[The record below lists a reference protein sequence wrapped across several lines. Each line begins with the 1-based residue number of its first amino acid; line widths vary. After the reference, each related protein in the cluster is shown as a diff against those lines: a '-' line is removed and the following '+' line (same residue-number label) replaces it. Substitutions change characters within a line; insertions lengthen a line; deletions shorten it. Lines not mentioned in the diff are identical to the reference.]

1 MDLGFRCGFHR
12 TRRPAILLGFLLH
25 TSFFVLIDFSPQ
37 LVAFELEMLALYV
50 LFASGKPGSGTLFGR
65 FLRSLR

>member
-1 MDLGFRCGFHR
+1 M
-12 TRRPAILLGFLLH
+12 LLGFLLH
-25 TSFFVLIDFSPQ
+25 TSFLVLIDFSPQ
-37 LVAFELEMLALYV
+37 FVAFELEMLALYV